1 MATLLIVLVVVCA
14 LAIGVQMARGFWSRA
29 RSVHRHQQALETL
42 ADITQAASGTA
53 PSEVGEGAQHQA
65 HVRLLGPAGE
75 TQPSE
80 AGALPPP
87 KPLPPSVHANQSPF
101 RRPSRTGRGAEPGAQ
116 AALAGPSQLH
126 GRPGAKAAP
135 VAPAITPPA
144 GPIGE
149 DDIPDEDVTRVI
161 PGLTPPP
168 PPKPDSEPT
177 RPVPVIRPHVFYF
190 DDLSSRAGAAKAGAG
205 KAGAGKAGAGK
216 AGAGKAGAGKAG
228 AAAGA
233 APGAGNEGYRDA
245 GANGAATEE
254 TDDRPN
260 AGRQR
265 RLAAQALVAAS
276 VALVVAA
283 GAVYVA
289 VGGRFHLSGQANG
302 PSSATSLPK
311 SHPTAPPT
319 SRAAATTRP
328 PATTTRS
335 SSVTT
340 TTTPATTTP
349 TTLLKPVQLLSTVK
363 GTDTYQLH
371 SKTASIVVKATG
383 PCWVEV
389 RVGGPAGQVVTE
401 ETLQA
406 GQQAKVT
413 GPAWIRLGD
422 PPYASVLVDGTP
434 TTIPGSKYGVPLNLD
449 FTVS

>member
-101 RRPSRTGRGAEPGAQ
+101 RRPSRTGRSAEPGTP
-116 AALAGPSQLH
+116 AALAGPGQLH
-126 GRPGAKAAP
+126 GRPGAKASP

-190 DDLSSRAGAAKAGAG
+190 DDLSSRTGDGKAGDG

-216 AGAGKAGAGKAG
+216 AGAGKAGAGAG
-228 AAAGA
+228 D
-233 APGAGNEGYRDA
+233 EGHRGA
-245 GANGAATEE
+245 GANGAVSEE
-254 TDDRPN
+254 IDDRPN

-302 PSSATSLPK
+302 PSRATSLPK

-319 SRAAATTRP
+319 SRAGATTRP
-328 PATTTRS
+328 RASTTR

-340 TTTPATTTP
+340 TTTPTSTTPTTTTP
-349 TTLLKPVQLLSTVK
+349 TTLPKPVQLLSAVK

-389 RVGGPAGQVVTE
+389 RVGGPAGQVATE

>member
-14 LAIGVQMARGFWSRA
+14 LAIALQMARNFWART

-42 ADITQAASGTA
+42 ADITQSTSGAA

-75 TQPSE
+75 AEPSE

-101 RRPSRTGRGAEPGAQ
+101 RRPSRAGRAADAGVQ
-116 AALAGPSQLH
+116 AAPGGPGQLH
-126 GRPGAKAAP
+126 GRPAAKVAP
-135 VAPAITPPA
+135 IAPAITPPA

-149 DDIPDEDVTRVI
+149 DDVPDDEDITRLI

-168 PPKPDSEPT
+168 PPKPGDEPT

-190 DDLSSRAGAAKAGAG
+190 DDLSSRAGASKAGAG
-205 KAGAGKAGAGK
+205 PVPQGQGGRQAGAKGAGPK
-216 AGAGKAGAGKAG
+216 ERQDGASAGH
-228 AAAGA
+228 
-233 APGAGNEGYRDA
+233 
-245 GANGAATEE
+245 
-254 TDDRPN
+254 
-260 AGRQR
+260 QR

-289 VGGRFHLSGQANG
+289 VGGHFHLSGQANP
-302 PSSATSLPK
+302 PSTASTLAK
-311 SHPTAPPT
+311 SHPTTQPT
-319 SRAAATTRP
+319 NRALTTTVP
-328 PATTTRS
+328 PATTT
-335 SSVTT
+335 TT
-340 TTTPATTTP
+340 SPTTTTTP
-349 TTLLKPVQLLSTVK
+349 TTLPKPVQLLSAVR

-371 SKTASIVVKATG
+371 SRTASIVVRATG

-389 RVGGPAGQVVTE
+389 RVGGPAGQVATE

-434 TTIPGSKYGVPLNLD
+434 TTIPGSKFGVPLNLD

>member
-14 LAIGVQMARGFWSRA
+14 LAIGVQMARGFWSRT
-29 RSVHRHQQALETL
+29 RSVHRHRQALETL
-42 ADITQAASGTA
+42 ADITQSASGAA

-65 HVRLLGPAGE
+65 HVRLLGPAGD
-75 TQPSE
+75 TRSSE
-80 AGALPPP
+80 AAALPPP

-101 RRPSRTGRGAEPGAQ
+101 RRPSRAGRGAEGGTQ
-116 AALAGPSQLH
+116 AALAEPGQLH
-126 GRPGAKAAP
+126 GRPAAKAAP
-135 VAPAITPPA
+135 VAPAITPPT

-168 PPKPDSEPT
+168 PPKPRDEPT

-190 DDLSSRAGAAKAGAG
+190 DDLSSRAGATKAS
-205 KAGAGKAGAGK
+205 
-216 AGAGKAGAGKAG
+216 
-228 AAAGA
+228 AGA
-233 APGAGNEGYRDA
+233 APGASDEAEA
-245 GANGAATEE
+245 GGKGAGSGE
-254 TDDRPN
+254 TDARRN

-289 VGGRFHLSGQANG
+289 IGGRFHLSGQANG
-302 PSSATSLPK
+302 PSTAVSSAK
-311 SHPTAPPT
+311 SRPTTPPT
-319 SRAAATTRP
+319 RGAAATTLP
-328 PATTTRS
+328 PAATTTS
-335 SSVTT
+335 SPVTT
-340 TTTPATTTP
+340 TTTTP
-349 TTLLKPVQLLSTVK
+349 TTLPKPVQLLSAGG

-389 RVGGPAGQVVTE
+389 RVGGPAGQVATE

-406 GQQAKVT
+406 GQQAKVI

-422 PPYASVLVDGTP
+422 PPYASLLVDGTP
-434 TTIPGSKYGVPLNLD
+434 TTVPGSKYGVPINLD